1 MSQVKNLQ
9 KENLKLKGEIS
20 AVNSELQ
27 KLKSIIEQQRLQADI
42 EQVGDAATRYGNNI
56 QKSVDFLCEDHHIT
70 KNFRENISKELD
82 NLSRKPEAIST
93 RVDSLDAAIDDL
105 LKYSF
110 QYNVK
115 IIGFPEQDEHESAE
129 TTTQLCLKLFHAIRA
144 EGVTKNDIE
153 IAHRV
158 NSRRSDSHYPRP
170 IVCKFIRRL
179 AKEELMAHR
188 NETSNLNPDDLD
200 LSADFHTE
208 NIRIHEHLILRLQ
221 QLLSEANKHQF
232 QYVWVKNSEIWARK
246 SSSSQ
251 VFKLKRMVD
260 LDNLRQSLVSHPTQD
275 QGDKC
280 LKCYSFII
288 LMM

>member
-1 MSQVKNLQ
+1 MSQVRNLQ
-9 KENLKLKGEIS
+9 KENVKLKGEIS

-82 NLSRKPEAIST
+82 NLSRKLEAIST

-129 TTTQLCLKLFHAIRA
+129 TTTQLCLKLFHAIGA
-144 EGVTKNDIE
+144 EGVTKNDID
-153 IAHRV
+153 ITHRV
-158 NSRRSDSHYPRP
+158 NSRRPDSHYPRP

-179 AKEELMAHR
+179 AKEEVMAHR
-188 NETSNLNPDDLD
+188 NENSNLNPDDLD
-200 LSADFHTE
+200 LSADFHTK
-208 NIRIHEHLILRLQ
+208 NIRIHEHLIPRLQ
-221 QLLSEANKHQF
+221 QLLSEANKLKSTHQF
-232 QYVWVKNSEIWARK
+232 QYVWVKNSEILARK

-251 VFKLKRMVD
+251 VFKL
-260 LDNLRQSLVSHPTQD
+260 NAWPIST
-275 QGDKC
+275 
-280 LKCYSFII
+280 I
-288 LMM
+288 